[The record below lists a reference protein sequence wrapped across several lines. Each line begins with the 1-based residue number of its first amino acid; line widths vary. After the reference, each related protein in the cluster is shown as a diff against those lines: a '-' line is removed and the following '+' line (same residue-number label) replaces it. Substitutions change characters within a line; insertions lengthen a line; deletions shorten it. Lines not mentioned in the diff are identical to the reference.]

1 MKIILKNTRKE
12 VEIYKSAADYNGEQ
26 DKAEDKL
33 DTKPMILQEDD
44 FWTYLDMNA
53 NNIQILTLET
63 ETSCEEFLM
72 DVISCETFY
81 CNFHNK
87 VLKNLKHLRKLK
99 VMSTNMFRFTNEF
112 FNTLNNSCTELE
124 SLSLYYCN
132 VKEFTPVSTLK
143 ELELKHCNGF
153 TWNNFQ
159 TILGEMNLKAIT
171 SYATRYKGKVEYF
184 EIVSNLEHISLH
196 YNIVNNIKI
205 LFRKNQEKLK
215 NLKTL
220 DWALDF
226 TKHLW
231 INATN
236 CPNLETLT
244 VKPRNLLFENLP
256 GFMYLKTLN
265 LNVYNDFF
273 DSDIVHVIKHST
285 IKNFTINMANYNW
298 LIDMY
303 EYNKS
308 YDTEWANLKTDLLHI
323 QLNYDKTLSPILHNW
338 YKLLEN
344 NHKLTLKLKFGN
356 LIDRPALEEILGN
369 QSFPKRLKSI
379 NICGEIID
387 CSELKSNYSTVI
399 EKATIIIQ
407 NNKLNENNQYILL

>member
-1 MKIILKNTRKE
+1 MKIILKNTCKE
-12 VEIYKSAADYNGEQ
+12 VEIYKDADYNEKRDQ
-26 DKAEDKL
+26 MEEKF
-33 DTKPMILQEDD
+33 DTNRMLLQEDD
-44 FWTYLDMNA
+44 FWKFLDSNA

-63 ETSCEEFLM
+63 ETPSEEFMM

-87 VLKNLKHLRKLK
+87 VLTKLKHLRKLK
-99 VMSTNMFRFTNEF
+99 VLSTNMFQFNNEF
-112 FNTLNNSCTELE
+112 FNTLNSSCANLE
-124 SLSLYYCN
+124 SLSLHYCN
-132 VKEFTPVSTLK
+132 VKEFTPVATLK
-143 ELELKHCNGF
+143 ELELKYCNGF

-159 TILGEMNLKAIT
+159 TILGEMSLKAIT

-184 EIVSNLEHISLH
+184 EIVSSLEHISLQ
-196 YNIVNNIKI
+196 YNIVNNIRI
-205 LFRKNQEKLK
+205 IFQKNQEKLK

-220 DWALDF
+220 DWSLDH

-244 VKPRNLLFENLP
+244 VKPRNVLFENLQ

-265 LNVYNDFF
+265 LNVYNDLF

-285 IKNFTINMANYNW
+285 IKYFTVNMVNYNC

-303 EYNKS
+303 EYNGS
-308 YDTEWANLKTDLLHI
+308 YNTEWANLKTNLLHI
-323 QLNYDKTLSPILHNW
+323 QLNYHKTLSPILHNW
-338 YKLLEN
+338 YILLDN
-344 NHKLTLKLKFGN
+344 NHNLTLKLKFGN
-356 LIDRPALEEILGN
+356 LIEKSSLEEILGN

-379 NICGEIID
+379 NICGEVID
-387 CSELKSNYSTVI
+387 CTELKSNYSTVI
-399 EKATIIIQ
+399 EKATTILQ
-407 NNKLNENNQYILL
+407 NNQLDENDQYISL